1 MFINFIDTDKK
12 LSLFL
17 FPKGEVV
24 HYQIRRHGEDA
35 FFSIEEH
42 TTVHGLDTLIQHYR
56 GDSNG
61 LVTRLSVVCKGQP
74 PPHESR
80 TQGTTNLLHRLVLC
94 YSKYVTNSL
103 Q

>member
-1 MFINFIDTDKK
+1 M
-12 LSLFL
+12 
-17 FPKGEVV
+17 

-56 GDSNG
+56 SDSNG
-61 LVTRLSVVCKGQP
+61 LVTRLSIVCKGEP

-80 TQGTTNLLHRLVLC
+80 TQGTTNLLHRCVSNSIFFSKAKHIFNREIEINLV
-94 YSKYVTNSL
+94 K
-103 Q
+103 

>member
-1 MFINFIDTDKK
+1 MRVVNNSKM
-12 LSLFL
+12 LQ
-17 FPKGEVV
+17 GEVV

-80 TQGTTNLLHRLVLC
+80 TQGTTNLLHRLANIFV
-94 YSKYVTNSL
+94 
-103 Q
+103 